1 MKHVES
7 ANAVLADSVN
17 TFNLQELRN
26 ELTPDAR
33 CYGYKDIFGSTLS
46 LKHVWSALWV
56 TGTSLN
62 ALDNKK
68 ILILPAIHGR
78 RQLKANAMQEFNLNF
93 SQCKQ
98 KSAH

>member
-46 LKHVWSALWV
+46 LKHV
-56 TGTSLN
+56 
-62 ALDNKK
+62 
-68 ILILPAIHGR
+68 
-78 RQLKANAMQEFNLNF
+78 
-93 SQCKQ
+93 
-98 KSAH
+98 